1 MAQLRIAYLPDT
13 RHEGFMRVG
22 AVRIFGRA
30 RGNEPT
36 VRPVR
41 ARGNEPTFAPY
52 ARDGMN
58 GRMRG
63 TRATT
68 EWTQRAVCEKY

>member
-30 RGNEPT
+30 RGNEPN

-41 ARGNEPTFAPY
+41 ARGNERTYARY
-52 ARDGMN
+52 ARDH
-58 GRMRG
+58 
-63 TRATT
+63 
-68 EWTQRAVCEKY
+68 